1 GLTPC
6 HTFPSTVRTRGS
18 QHITGMSDP
27 KRDRDS
33 DRDSLTDWTLVDREG
48 TPEDISNDGAQQ
60 EEDEDGAESTITPEG
75 ATAQGE
81 DEEEEDDVEESEG
94 GSEEEALSD
103 DLVSLGQKVQEIKGE
118 SIKASLVIRYERISK
133 KTPAF
138 LVSVSNPHFSKGLPA
153 MSLKSS

>member
-1 GLTPC
+1 
-6 HTFPSTVRTRGS
+6 
-18 QHITGMSDP
+18 MSDP

-103 DLVSLGQKVQEIKGE
+103 DLVSLGQKVQEIK
-118 SIKASLVIRYERISK
+118 ASLVIRYERISK